1 VPATQVSQVQ
11 RDDILLAVFVAVEG
25 AHAFSAFMP
34 STYTTLKFAG
44 DPGDAAMLRMGYI
57 PAVMFNL
64 ILGGIVSFFAKSKK
78 PIVAS
83 LLVIVGMTM
92 FYEWGIRK
100 GTGQGFVSSGGKSA
114 NTGTQAAPQEAVG
127 GTVQTYTGEM
137 AEGSGNILFPFSTNK
152 SAISQSGI
160 RGGGNV

>member
-1 VPATQVSQVQ
+1 
-11 RDDILLAVFVAVEG
+11 
-25 AHAFSAFMP
+25 
-34 STYTTLKFAG
+34 
-44 DPGDAAMLRMGYI
+44 
-57 PAVMFNL
+57 
-64 ILGGIVSFFAKSKK
+64 
-78 PIVAS
+78 
-83 LLVIVGMTM
+83 M